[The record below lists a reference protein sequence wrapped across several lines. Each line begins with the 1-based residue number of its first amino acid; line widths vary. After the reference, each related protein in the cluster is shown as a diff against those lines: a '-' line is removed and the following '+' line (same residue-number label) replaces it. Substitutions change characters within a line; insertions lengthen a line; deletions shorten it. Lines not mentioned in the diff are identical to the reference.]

1 MVAVGYKIRDGLPV
15 DSERGREL
23 AERGR
28 LETALAR
35 KEMPGIAELVAE
47 YGEKK
52 PLLGARIAGCLHL
65 TVETAVLVT
74 ALRSLGASVRWCS
87 CNVFS
92 TEDHAAAY
100 LASEGFP
107 VFAWKGMSEKE
118 YWECIAD
125 TVSISPDLIIDDG
138 GDMTKY
144 VLDQG
149 IAVKGVAEETTTG
162 VRLLKQRESLPF
174 PAIAV
179 NDLITK
185 SQFDNR
191 YGCRESLLAGL
202 MQGSGMMIGGK
213 VAVVAGYGD
222 VGRGCVEALSG
233 LGARVVVTEID
244 PIAAY
249 RAVMEG
255 FEVMTMDEA
264 ALIGDL
270 FITATGCVSVI
281 EGRHLEMMKDGALL
295 ANIGHFD
302 WEIDVSYLMKNPDI
316 ERVNIKPLVDKFAW
330 RGRDKCLLLLG
341 EGRLVNLSLA
351 SGHPS
356 FVMSNS
362 FCGQILAM
370 LELWKGG
377 YSPGVHKLPRL
388 LDEKIARLHLKP
400 LGAKLTTLTRKQAE
414 YLGVSIEG
422 PFKT

>member
-1 MVAVGYKIRDGLPV
+1 MVSYDYRIRENLPISSEEAKKLARKGLLEV
-15 DSERGREL
+15 EL
-23 AERGR
+23 AE
-28 LETALAR
+28 
-35 KEMPGIAELVAE
+35 KEMPGVRELVLE
-47 YGEKK
+47 YGEGK
-52 PLLGARIAGCLHL
+52 PLAGAKVAGCLHL
-65 TVETAVLVT
+65 TVETAVLVK

-118 YWECIAD
+118 YWECIEKTLGD
-125 TVSISPDLIIDDG
+125 GPDLIIDDG
-138 GDMTKY
+138 GDMTRF
-144 VLDQG
+144 VLDRG
-149 IAVKGVAEETTTG
+149 IKGIRGVAEETTTG
-162 VRLLKQRESLPF
+162 VRLLRRRESLPF

-179 NDLITK
+179 NDLMTK

-202 MQGSGMMIGGK
+202 MQGSGAMIGGK

-233 LGARVVVTEID
+233 LGARVIITEID

-255 FEVMTMDEA
+255 YQVTTMDEA
-264 ALIGDL
+264 APLGDL
-270 FITATGCVSVI
+270 FITATGCMDVI
-281 EGRHLEMMKDGALL
+281 TGRHLEAMKDGAVL

-302 WEIDVSYLMKNPDI
+302 CEIDVSYLKTASHI
-316 ERVNIKPLVDKFAW
+316 EKLSIKPLVDKYTW
-330 RGRDKCLLLLG
+330 KSGKSVLLLG

-370 LELWKGG
+370 LELWRGDYK
-377 YSPGVHKLPRL
+377 PGVHKMPRL

-400 LGAKLTTLTRKQAE
+400 LGAKLTKLTQEQAD
-414 YLGVSIEG
+414 YLGVSQNG
-422 PFKT
+422 PFKG